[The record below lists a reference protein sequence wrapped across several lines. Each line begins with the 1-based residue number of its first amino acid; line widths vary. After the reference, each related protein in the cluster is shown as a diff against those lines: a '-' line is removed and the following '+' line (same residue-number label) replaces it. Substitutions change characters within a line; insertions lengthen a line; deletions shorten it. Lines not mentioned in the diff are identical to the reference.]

1 MILRVLL
8 VDDDETFRRTVGGAL
23 GKRGFEVTLAPGG
36 EEALKQAREREF
48 DVALVDLKMP
58 GMDGLELLARLRREQ
73 PELEVVVLTGHGT
86 IPSAIEAIKA
96 GANHY
101 LTKPCELAE
110 IEASLQRAGDHR
122 LLASENRSLSE
133 AQARGSSYQGIVGQS
148 SAVRDLE
155 DMIRRVKDSAS
166 PVLVEGESGTGK
178 ELVARALHFDSVRA
192 RHPFVVVN
200 CAGLKEQLLES
211 ELFGYAEGAFTGA
224 SKAKPGLLDVADRGT
239 LFIDEIADM
248 ALPVQAGLLRVI
260 ETKEFRPVGAT
271 RERRVDVRIIAAANR
286 NLEGEVEA
294 GRFRADLLFRLNVVR
309 IRVPALRERLEDIPL
324 LVEHFLGHSST
335 ALSKGIRGVPAE
347 ALERLAGYDW
357 PGNIRELFNLLERA
371 VLLSPPG
378 AVDPAL
384 LAPPPRKGAAG
395 ESLED
400 AERRHVETLLEKE
413 EGNVTRVAKVL
424 GIDRR
429 TLQRK
434 MARWGLKGG

>member
-23 GKRGFEVTLAPGG
+23 GKRGFEVTLAAGG
-36 EEALKQAREREF
+36 EQAVSQAREREF

-58 GMDGLELLARLRREQ
+58 GMDGLELLGRLRREQ

-96 GANHY
+96 GAHHY

-133 AQARGSSYQGIVGQS
+133 AQARGSSYQGIVGA
-148 SAVRDLE
+148 SASVRDLE

-192 RHPFVVVN
+192 RHPFVVIN

-224 SKAKPGLLDVADRGT
+224 TKPKPGLLDVADRGT

-286 NLEGEVEA
+286 NLESEVEA
-294 GRFRADLLFRLNVVR
+294 GRFRADLLFRLNVLR
-309 IRVPALRERLEDIPL
+309 IRVPALRERLEDLPL

-335 ALSKGIRGVPAE
+335 ALSKGIRSVPAE
-347 ALERLAGYDW
+347 ALAGLAVYDW
-357 PGNIRELFNLLERA
+357 PGNIRELFNMLERA
-371 VLLSPPG
+371 VLLSPQG
-378 AVDPAL
+378 EIDPAL
-384 LAPPPRKGAAG
+384 LAPPARKGPAG

-400 AERRHVETLLEKE
+400 AERRHVATLLEKE

>member
-23 GKRGFEVTLAPGG
+23 GSAGSSDAGARG
-36 EEALKQAREREF
+36 RERCGRRGSEF

-148 SAVRDLE
+148 AAVRDLE
-155 DMIRRVKDSAS
+155 DMIRRVKDSGS

-224 SKAKPGLLDVADRGT
+224 TKAKPGLLDVADRGT

-248 ALPVQAGLLRVI
+248 ALPC
-260 ETKEFRPVGAT
+260 RPACCASS
-271 RERRVDVRIIAAANR
+271 RRR
-286 NLEGEVEA
+286 NSGRSGHARAPCRRPHHRGGEPEP
-294 GRFRADLLFRLNVVR
+294 RRRSR
-309 IRVPALRERLEDIPL
+309 
-324 LVEHFLGHSST
+324 
-335 ALSKGIRGVPAE
+335 
-347 ALERLAGYDW
+347 
-357 PGNIRELFNLLERA
+357 PGDSA
-371 VLLSPPG
+371 
-378 AVDPAL
+378 
-384 LAPPPRKGAAG
+384 
-395 ESLED
+395 
-400 AERRHVETLLEKE
+400 
-413 EGNVTRVAKVL
+413 
-424 GIDRR
+424 R
-429 TLQRK
+429 TCCS
-434 MARWGLKGG
+434 G